1 MKKII
6 SMLLAIVMSF
16 ALITLLPSCGGG
28 GVDTEKGEYDVQ
40 IIQYARFDAL
50 DAANKGFRERLDEW
64 GKENGK
70 KFNFT
75 EKSAGGEASNI
86 MTAVNGAIASSPDF
100 ILTIATPVAIAA
112 AGATS
117 TIPVLYT
124 AVTDP
129 SAETSRLTGLDN
141 VYGTSDMQPIAEQI
155 DLIKDLKPTAKK
167 VAFLFSAEEP
177 NSRTQIEIAKRECDK
192 IGLQYEEKTVT
203 DVNAIQATVRSISE
217 DVDAIYIPT
226 DNTIAA
232 NIGAVVAANERN
244 LPLVV
249 GESGMI
255 SGGGWA
261 TLSISYEI
269 LGRQTADIVISLIS
283 GKTLTEE
290 ERHQI
295 YKGAM
300 ALDISE
306 QAISALGLTKEQ
318 VDNIKAKY
326 GE

>member
-1 MKKII
+1 M
-6 SMLLAIVMSF
+6 
-16 ALITLLPSCGGG
+16 
-28 GVDTEKGEYDVQ
+28 
-40 IIQYARFDAL
+40 
-50 DAANKGFRERLDEW
+50 
-64 GKENGK
+64 
-70 KFNFT
+70 
-75 EKSAGGEASNI
+75 
-86 MTAVNGAIASSPDF
+86 
-100 ILTIATPVAIAA
+100 
-112 AGATS
+112 
-117 TIPVLYT
+117 
-124 AVTDP
+124 
-129 SAETSRLTGLDN
+129 
-141 VYGTSDMQPIAEQI
+141 
-155 DLIKDLKPTAKK
+155 
-167 VAFLFSAEEP
+167 
-177 NSRTQIEIAKRECDK
+177 
-192 IGLQYEEKTVT
+192 
-203 DVNAIQATVRSISE
+203 
-217 DVDAIYIPT
+217 
-226 DNTIAA
+226 
-232 NIGAVVAANERN
+232 
-244 LPLVV
+244 PLVV